1 MKSHPTSVNAKFNT
15 GKMNYSIYKYASS
28 FKGAFRILLIASKH
42 PAAANS
48 VSPSSSESSPC

>member
-1 MKSHPTSVNAKFNT
+1 MKSHPISVKAKFNIGNMKT
-15 GKMNYSIYKYASS
+15 SICKYASS
-28 FKGAFRILLIASKH
+28 FKGAFNILLIASKQ